1 MKKAILLLL
10 LISSHVSFFN
20 TSQAQSFQWL
30 TRMGGPDSDPNFGP
44 DEWVRDIEVD
54 ADGNVYACGRIRS
67 IADFDGVP
75 VTTYGGYDMFLCKYD
90 CHGNLVWVKTAG
102 GLDEDDA
109 GDLVLDNIGH
119 IYLTGRISSTP
130 NRPCTF
136 FDTTFTDVH
145 VDMFLAKFDTSGN
158 YMWIK
163 AAGTAAISG
172 GSRGFRVLLDSNGQ
186 PVVSFGSSPGLL
198 FPGWN
203 TTEPNT
209 APYVS
214 RFDTSGIM
222 QSIFTPSADFSVT
235 FVLNSM
241 DSQDNYIIN
250 GYFDGDSA
258 LVGNQ
263 TLYNPKPGFYTM
275 WVSKFNNAGILQWVY
290 MFDDTTSIINASL
303 SYGTTTDSADNIY
316 VTGDASPSLKC
327 GNYVFTDPIPPLAIS
342 PFIIKLTPQGQPVWA
357 TQAYTKYQGFN
368 KGGVALKTNSYLNFS
383 GTYNTKAVFGSDT
396 LMGSMAGSLDLFIA
410 EVDPNGNML
419 GAVKLGCTGGY
430 DVDSYVTKVDA
441 NDNVYIAGNFEG
453 TLTAGTHSVQSAGG
467 YSDGFI
473 AKYGYNC
480 TTGISQDLTAA
491 TVASISVWPNPVAG
505 GAAATFATAITNGSY
520 SVINMMGLEV
530 AIGTFQKGKG
540 TISTQALAAGVYTV
554 VIQGQ
559 SNTGTARLVVVE

>member
-1 MKKAILLLL
+1 MKKAILLLSIYFFATGL
-10 LISSHVSFFN
+10 LNV
-20 TSQAQSFQWL
+20 SQAQTFQWL
-30 TRMGGPDSDPNFGP
+30 TRMGGPDPDPNFGP

-67 IADFDGVP
+67 IANFDGVP
-75 VTTYGGYDMFLCKYD
+75 VTTYGFYDLFICKYD

-102 GLDEDDA
+102 GGFDDIAYALALDQF
-109 GDLVLDNIGH
+109 GH
-119 IYLTGRISSTP
+119 IYFTGQFCSTT
-130 NRPCTF
+130 NLPCTF
-136 FDTTFTDVH
+136 FDTTFTTNRD
-145 VDMFLAKFDTSGN
+145 DMFLAKLDTSGN
-158 YMWIK
+158 YLWGKFARSGI
-163 AAGTAAISG
+163 GTG
-172 GSRGFRVLLDSNGQ
+172 LSRGFNVVLDNAGNPNVLFGAYPGQ
-186 PVVSFGSSPGLL
+186 L

-203 TTEPNT
+203 TTEPNL
-209 APYVS
+209 APYIS

-222 QSIFTPSADFSVT
+222 ESLFTPSADFSTGT
-235 FVLNSM
+235 FLYSM

-250 GYFDGDSA
+250 GHFDGDSA

-275 WVSKFNNAGILQWVY
+275 YVSKFSNAGILQWIY

-303 SYGTTTDSADNIY
+303 TNGTITDSADNIY

-357 TQAYTKYQGFN
+357 TQAYTQYQGFN
-368 KGGVALKTNSYLNFS
+368 KGGVALKTNGYLNFS

-480 TTGISQDLTAA
+480 TTGMSPDLTAA
-491 TVASISVWPNPVAG
+491 TAAGISVWPNPVAR
-505 GAAATFATAITNGSY
+505 GAAVTFATAITDGNY
-520 SVINMMGLEV
+520 SVINIMGMEV
-530 AIGTFQKGKG
+530 ATGRFQKGKG
-540 TISTQALAAGVYTV
+540 AISTQTLAAGVYTV
-554 VIQGQ
+554 MIQGQ
-559 SNTGTARLVVVE
+559 SNMGKARLVVVE

>member
-1 MKKAILLLL
+1 MKKAILLLSIYFFATGL
-10 LISSHVSFFN
+10 LNV
-20 TSQAQSFQWL
+20 SQAQTFQWL
-30 TRMGGPDSDPNFGP
+30 TRMGGPDPDPNFGP

-54 ADGNVYACGRIRS
+54 AYGNVYACGRIRS
-67 IADFDGVP
+67 IANFDGVP
-75 VTTYGGYDMFLCKYD
+75 VTTYGFYDLFICKYD

-102 GLDEDDA
+102 GGFDDIAYALALDQF
-109 GDLVLDNIGH
+109 GH
-119 IYLTGRISSTP
+119 IYFTGQFCSTT
-130 NRPCTF
+130 NLPCTF
-136 FDTTFTDVH
+136 FDTTFTTNRD
-145 VDMFLAKFDTSGN
+145 DMFLAKLDTSGN
-158 YMWIK
+158 YLWGKFARSGI
-163 AAGTAAISG
+163 GTG
-172 GSRGFRVLLDSNGQ
+172 LSRGFNVVLDNAGNPNVLFGAYPGQ
-186 PVVSFGSSPGLL
+186 L

-203 TTEPNT
+203 TTEPNL
-209 APYVS
+209 APYIS

-222 QSIFTPSADFSVT
+222 ESLFTPSADFSTGT
-235 FVLNSM
+235 FLYSM

-250 GYFDGDSA
+250 GHFDGDSA

-275 WVSKFNNAGILQWVY
+275 YVSKFSNAGILQWIY

-303 SYGTTTDSADNIY
+303 TNGTITDSADNIY

-357 TQAYTKYQGFN
+357 TQAYTQYQGFN
-368 KGGVALKTNSYLNFS
+368 KGGVALKTNGYLNFS

-480 TTGISQDLTAA
+480 TTGMSPDLTAA
-491 TVASISVWPNPVAG
+491 TAAGISVWPNPVAR
-505 GAAATFATAITNGSY
+505 GAAVTFATAITDGNY
-520 SVINMMGLEV
+520 SVINIMGMEV
-530 AIGTFQKGKG
+530 ATGRFQKGKG
-540 TISTQALAAGVYTV
+540 AISTQTLAAGVYTV
-554 VIQGQ
+554 MIQGQ
-559 SNTGTARLVVVE
+559 SNMGKARLVVVE